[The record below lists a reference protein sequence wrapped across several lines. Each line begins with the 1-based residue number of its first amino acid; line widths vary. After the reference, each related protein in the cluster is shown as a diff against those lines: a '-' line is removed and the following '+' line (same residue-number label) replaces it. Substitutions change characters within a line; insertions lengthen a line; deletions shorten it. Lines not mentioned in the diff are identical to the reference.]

1 MDSANGASLTTLFN
15 RNNNGDPGGAVYFNL
30 SVGANPITITGF
42 DTNTEETSTATSG
55 FEVYTRSGTAQGFE
69 TSSTGW
75 TLASNGTITPLGVN
89 NSSPVT
95 LNNNITLEANTLYGI
110 ALKMPSTVI
119 HSYTDGTCSTSYTFV
134 GNCGYQNGDLTLLL
148 GSANNTPFSSSA
160 FSPRIWNGTIFYDVS
175 SNSTTT
181 PEPSLLFGLIG
192 FGTLGLVG
200 KVKKNK

>member
-1 MDSANGASLTTLFN
+1 MTTLFSTNN
-15 RNNNGDPGGAVYFNL
+15 RGNTGGAVYFDL

-42 DTNTEETSTATSG
+42 DTNTEINDTATSG
-55 FEVYTRSGTAQGFE
+55 FEVYTRLGTAQGFE

-95 LNNNITLEANTLYGI
+95 LDNNITLEANTFYGI

-119 HSYTDGTCSTSYTFV
+119 HNYTNGTCSTSYTFE
-134 GNCGYQNGDLTLLL
+134 GNCGYQNADLTLLF
-148 GSANNTPFSSSA
+148 GSATNNAFNSPV
-160 FSPRIWNGTIFYDVS
+160 FSPRVWNGTIFYDVS

-192 FGTLGLVG
+192 FGALGLVA
-200 KVKKNK
+200 KAKNDK